1 MCRRRA
7 AALSGA
13 VVALRASDAPY
24 YYNEATKTTT
34 WEHPLDHHF
43 KSKVAAAR
51 RKHQDQTRLLGMAPR
66 HGSSASGSSAASLG
80 AAEVIIDSAQA
91 AQMVELE
98 SQLDEAKRRVA
109 QLQAAARS

>member
-24 YYNEATKTTT
+24 YYNEATKKTT
-34 WEHPLDHHF
+34 WEHPLDQHF

-51 RKHQDQTRLLGMAPR
+51 RKHQDQAR

-80 AAEVIIDSAQA
+80 AAEEVIIDSAQA

>member
-24 YYNEATKTTT
+24 YCNEATKTTT
-34 WEHPLDHHF
+34 WEHPLDQHF

-51 RKHQDQTRLLGMAPR
+51 RKHQDQAR

-80 AAEVIIDSAQA
+80 AAAEEVIIDSAQA

>member
-34 WEHPLDHHF
+34 WEHPLDQHF

-51 RKHQDQTRLLGMAPR
+51 RKHQQHQDKAR

>member
-13 VVALRASDAPY
+13 VVALRASDAP

-51 RKHQDQTRLLGMAPR
+51 RKHQDQTPR

>member
-34 WEHPLDHHF
+34 WEHPLDQHF

-51 RKHQDQTRLLGMAPR
+51 RKHQDQAR
-66 HGSSASGSSAASLG
+66 HGSSASGSSAASL
-80 AAEVIIDSAQA
+80 AAAEEVIIDSAQA

-109 QLQAAARS
+109 QLQAAARC

>member
-13 VVALRASDAPY
+13 VVALRASDAP

-51 RKHQDQTRLLGMAPR
+51 RKHQDQAR

>member
-1 MCRRRA
+1 MSLQLNLVVGGA
-7 AALSGA
+7 AALIGA
-13 VVALRASDAPY
+13 LVALRASDSPY

-34 WEHPLDHHF
+34 WEHPLDQHF

-51 RKHQDQTRLLGMAPR
+51 RKHQDQAR

>member
-43 KSKVAAAR
+43 KSKVADAR
-51 RKHQDQTRLLGMAPR
+51 RKHQDQAR

-80 AAEVIIDSAQA
+80 AAEEVIIDSAQA